1 MLSLYGEQLRQSQI
15 IRNDLHRPE
24 TTAMEPSS
32 VPLPQLVATV
42 PDPPFVAK
50 SGPQQRPLRI
60 RLVIR
65 EVVPYYATA
74 QWFWDVLLR

>member
-24 TTAMEPSS
+24 TTAVEPGS
-32 VPLPQLVATV
+32 VPLPSSW
-42 PDPPFVAK
+42 PPFRDPPFVAK